1 MKIILSILL
10 LSLSALTYAQDTS
23 PEKIEEPL
31 QETPDIQPQKQEEGS
46 VLNPFQTG
54 PYKNGQ
60 YEYYGEEQR
69 EAAAKEKEKSQ
80 QSQ

>member
-10 LSLSALTYAQDTS
+10 LSMSALTYTQDTTS
-23 PEKIEEPL
+23 EKIEETP
-31 QETPDIQPQKQEEGS
+31 QETPDQQPQEQEEGS
-46 VLNPFQTG
+46 LENPFQTG
-54 PYKNGQ
+54 PYKNGK